1 VSPSRNTGTVPALEQ
16 QFMTPVST
24 LRSAVY
30 FYSAADR
37 TFLLP
42 TYFEPQRSQCENACD
57 LFLSLFM
64 SGDAANLTK
73 RESIDNRKFK
83 TVRAAPSLIKSTKK

>member
-1 VSPSRNTGTVPALEQ
+1 MDDKAWVASNAIVSPGRNTGTVPALEQ

-37 TFLLP
+37 TCLLP
-42 TYFEPQRSQCENACD
+42 TYFESQGSQCENACD
-57 LFLSLFM
+57 LSLAFR
-64 SGDAANLTK
+64 GK
-73 RESIDNRKFK
+73 
-83 TVRAAPSLIKSTKK
+83 